1 MMISPGSIKCV
12 PAEHWGRCNRLSPSS
27 KISGLVPMVERMLVP
42 TYLGRRVTKINLDQV
57 PPELNISWLVAAV
70 LFDIEETATILEVH
84 RMKEKNWSGM
94 GMQLLVQIEQD
105 SINAIPDAINLPDG
119 SRIHVAVEGHRPKC
133 YLCSSEQHLK
143 KDCPFNKQRLEAD
156 KKRKFLQQHQ
166 QQQQPKASTPPTPS
180 PPTPRKATPPSP
192 AITKP
197 TPAPTPR
204 TSTPKKKTT
213 EPTTTEPATTTT
225 TEIVKEFSPDP
236 KDIPFLYQI
245 SSDCVSTDS
254 EKGEWHTVPPKKK
267 RRSKTKET
275 SDKEGRREKGELPN
289 IIINNNNNTHSQ
301 QIATP
306 SPPQTPAFTHATNVT
321 AINTKNEHLLN
332 FLKNSTNTNISNFNI
347 PLHNTPPAHILTPKI
362 SEENY
367 NKIKEK
373 FPNDVGSPG
382 RSFSQKLYR
391 KLVEAPTRNIGE
403 PPHQKTIMPQ

>member
-1 MMISPGSIKCV
+1 
-12 PAEHWGRCNRLSPSS
+12 
-27 KISGLVPMVERMLVP
+27 MLVP

-119 SRIHVAVEGHRPKC
+119 
-133 YLCSSEQHLK
+133 
-143 KDCPFNKQRLEAD
+143 
-156 KKRKFLQQHQ
+156 
-166 QQQQPKASTPPTPS
+166 T
-180 PPTPRKATPPSP
+180 
-192 AITKP
+192 ITKP